1 MNELADNNQSL
12 SEWFAIRTKQ
22 DLRAS
27 QLLAP
32 LCEDLFFPLESVHR
46 EGGKPRER
54 AVIPHVLFLKTTR
67 QNILELENRGRQSPE
82 QNIPFW
88 IYRYPKENRIRPI
101 PESSIELLRLL
112 TATDRTRCEIFRKDD
127 FRVDQR
133 VRVIGGEFEGY
144 EGYVQRVRKNR
155 HVVVKIE
162 GLCMVMLPFI
172 HPDLLQPIE

>member
-1 MNELADNNQSL
+1 MNEPADNNQPS

-22 DLRAS
+22 DFRAA

-32 LCEDLFFPLESVHR
+32 FCEDLFFPLESVQR
-46 EGGKPRER
+46 EGGKPRDR

-67 QNILELENRGRQSPE
+67 SNILDMETRGRKSPE
-82 QNIPFW
+82 QNVPFW

-162 GLCMVMLPFI
+162 GICMVMLPFI
-172 HPDLLQPIE
+172 HPDLLQTLE